1 MYTNGK
7 NLGEITTMLNNL
19 GLKPKEGKTWS
30 KSSLHHIITNV
41 TYIGKIKYT
50 DKKYLKK
57 RNDYGE
63 LVRVINPNPEIY
75 IVDGLHEA
83 IIDEETFKKAQIIHT
98 NHQLADTRTKEEL
111 SLKNPL
117 SGILK
122 CKICGSTLKRK
133 NARYGNYIGVTC
145 KNKHI
150 ASSRLE
156 LVEEKVLESL
166 NEILENYKLDL
177 TTNSN
182 DLELETTLKNTDI
195 QIKSLEE
202 TLKKLSSQK
211 EKLYD
216 LLEQGIYTQETF
228 FERSKTLASKI
239 ADIKNKINEVEKMKQ
254 DFITLK
260 ERKQN
265 IIPHIEKVIET
276 YPYST
281 VEQKNK
287 LLKSC
292 IKKVE
297 YYKEKGNNT
306 PDDFEITLFPI
317 L

>member
-7 NLGEITTMLNNL
+7 NLGEITTRLNNL

-75 IVDGLHEA
+75 IVDGLHEP
-83 IIDEETFKKAQIIHT
+83 IINEETFYTAQNIYK
-98 NHQLADTRTKEEL
+98 NHQLADTRTKADL

-117 SGILK
+117 SGLLK

-133 NARYGNYIGVTC
+133 NSKHNYIGVVC
-145 KNKHI
+145 KQNHI

-156 LVEEKVLESL
+156 LVEKKVLKSL

-177 TTNSN
+177 TSNSN

>member
-1 MYTNGK
+1 MYTKGK

-75 IVDGLHEA
+75 IVDGLHEP
-83 IIDEETFKKAQIIHT
+83 IIDEETFYIAQNIYK
-98 NHQLADTRTKEEL
+98 NHQLADTRTKADL

-117 SGILK
+117 SGLLK

-133 NARYGNYIGVTC
+133 NSKYNYIGVVC
-145 KNKHI
+145 KQSHV
-150 ASSRLE
+150 ASSHLE
-156 LVEEKVLESL
+156 LIEKKVLESL

-177 TTNSN
+177 KSSSK
-182 DLELETTLKNTDI
+182 DLEIEATIKNSMS
-195 QIKSLEE
+195 QIKILEDE
-202 TLKKLSSQK
+202 LEKISFQK

-216 LLEQGIYTQETF
+216 FLEQGIYTKETF

-239 ADIKNKINEVEKMKQ
+239 ADIKNKINEIEKIKL

-292 IKKVE
+292 IKKIE